1 MEAVVLFAAMS
12 AALKFSSVRFFAKI
26 WFTSRPRIW
35 NIYDKPWKL
44 WTAHW
49 QTKYTRHHLCGHFL
63 VHTQGKSDYPIHPL
77 FVPRST
83 IGSRN
88 RELLLPIWIK
98 ILKRNFQNVLT
109 VPFVIFRTIR
119 RPTQSNDTTFSCTFC
134 GIENFTVY
142 AILKLL
148 MWCSGQHLNLQLFV
162 C

>member
-44 WTAHW
+44 WTAQW
-49 QTKYTRHHLCGHFL
+49 QTKYTPRHLCGHFL

-119 RPTQSNDTTFSCTFC
+119 RPRASKKK
-134 GIENFTVY
+134 I
-142 AILKLL
+142 A
-148 MWCSGQHLNLQLFV
+148 SGVFQRMDFFYLSSQPKMMYKIN
-162 C
+162 